1 MRKLDPRGVLGR
13 FVGYSEDASG
23 YLVWVPSAHQIVES
37 IDVRFLEHLPLSIES
52 GQLPYDGSPIAVE
65 ASRNSGIPA
74 PSSDLSDAVVRDLML
89 VNQMRELGLAT
100 PSAPVFQPP
109 ISPSRDQ
116 VPQTTPLAHAVP
128 VIASLHVSLP
138 SPVGGPQPSM
148 STVSS
153 SIDAPDGWGAAHPV
167 AETHSRPLS
176 DSTPGLIATSAN
188 QVECIAVG
196 PSDNLIAHHDDCDV
210 DGLILVT

>member
-13 FVGYSEDASG
+13 FVGYSEDDSG
-23 YLVWVPSAHQIVES
+23 YLVWVPSAHQIVGNF
-37 IDVRFLEHLPLSIES
+37 DVKFLEHLPLSIES

-74 PSSDLSDAVVRDLML
+74 PSSDLSDVVVRDLML

-128 VIASLHVSLP
+128 VIATLHVPLP

-148 STVSS
+148 SM
-153 SIDAPDGWGAAHPV
+153 V
-167 AETHSRPLS
+167 A
-176 DSTPGLIATSAN
+176 
-188 QVECIAVG
+188 
-196 PSDNLIAHHDDCDV
+196 
-210 DGLILVT
+210 